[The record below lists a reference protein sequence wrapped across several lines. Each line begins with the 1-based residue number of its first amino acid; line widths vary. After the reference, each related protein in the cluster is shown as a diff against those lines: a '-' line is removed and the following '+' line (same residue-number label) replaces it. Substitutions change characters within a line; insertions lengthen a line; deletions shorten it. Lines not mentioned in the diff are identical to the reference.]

1 MMKTNKVFRMLLC
14 LSTLLSGCT
23 NNVIDDMSYL
33 YEMEAALNSAS
44 TLIIGNWKM
53 VRLGNKEI
61 DDSELL
67 VTLEISAD
75 HKIVYD
81 YNNGKKHQHKES
93 DLILIHNWYPSRDD
107 LLEGDIKFAMW
118 EETQDGNDMF
128 RCLLNKNGKEMV
140 LVPND
145 GIIQDTKKAMYFV
158 KQE

>member
-1 MMKTNKVFRMLLC
+1 
-14 LSTLLSGCT
+14 
-23 NNVIDDMSYL
+23 
-33 YEMEAALNSAS
+33 
-44 TLIIGNWKM
+44 
-53 VRLGNKEI
+53 
-61 DDSELL
+61 
-67 VTLEISAD
+67 
-75 HKIVYD
+75 
-81 YNNGKKHQHKES
+81 
-93 DLILIHNWYPSRDD
+93 